1 MVSVLG
7 AKHRRNRYFSAWRAL
22 ITIADMKLKTPL
34 IDTQALIA
42 LTVFL
47 AYLAF
52 GFRGLVF

>member
-1 MVSVLG
+1 
-7 AKHRRNRYFSAWRAL
+7 
-22 ITIADMKLKTPL
+22 MKFKTPL

-52 GFRGLVF
+52 GFQGLIF